1 MLKGRIDDSGKPE
14 ERLRRWSG
22 EVESGQKR
30 KEIKKTRKKNEK
42 KKIKLKKINCFI
54 FKINPNNRDD

>member
-1 MLKGRIDDSGKPE
+1 VLKGRIDDFGKPE

-30 KEIKKTRKKNEK
+30 KEIKKTGKKTRKKKSN
-42 KKIKLKKINCFI
+42 
-54 FKINPNNRDD
+54 